1 MYIVSMN
8 EATRFDWDEAN
19 SEHIALHGVK
29 PEEAEQALENDP
41 VDLDYE
47 VVEAEDRRTSIG
59 HTDRLRVLKL
69 VWTLRG
75 DAVRVVTALDA
86 SKNEAR
92 AYLQA
97 RGIAL

>member
-8 EATRFDWDEAN
+8 EAIRFDWDKAN
-19 SEHIALHGVK
+19 TEHIARHGVK

-47 VVEAEDRRTSIG
+47 VVEAEDRWTSIG

-75 DAVRVVTALDA
+75 DIVRVVTALDA
-86 SKNEAR
+86 SKNEAQE
-92 AYLQA
+92 YLQA
-97 RGIAL
+97 KGIAL

>member
-1 MYIVSMN
+1 MD
-8 EATRFDWDEAN
+8 EAIRFDWDKAN
-19 SEHIALHGVK
+19 TEHVALHGVK

-47 VVEAEDRRTSIG
+47 VVEAEDRWTSIG
-59 HTDRLRVLKL
+59 HTDRQRVLKL

-75 DAVRVVTALDA
+75 DAVRVVTALDG

-92 AYLQA
+92 AYLRA
-97 RGIAL
+97 KGISL

>member
-1 MYIVSMN
+1 MD
-8 EATRFDWDEAN
+8 EAIRFDWDRAN
-19 SEHIALHGVK
+19 TEHIARHGVK

-47 VVEAEDRRTSIG
+47 VVEAEDRWASIG
-59 HTDRLRVLKL
+59 HRDRPRVLKL

-75 DAVRVVTALDA
+75 DTVRVVTALDA

-92 AYLQA
+92 AYLHA
-97 RGIAL
+97 KEIAL

>member
-1 MYIVSMN
+1 MD
-8 EATRFDWDEAN
+8 EAIRFDWDKAN
-19 SEHIALHGVK
+19 AGHVALHGVK
-29 PEEAEQALENDP
+29 PKEAEQALENDP

-47 VVEAEDRRTSIG
+47 VVEAEDRWTSIG

-75 DAVRVVTALDA
+75 DSVRITALDA
-86 SKNEAR
+86 SNNEAR

-97 RGIAL
+97 KGIAL

>member
-1 MYIVSMN
+1 MD
-8 EATRFDWDEAN
+8 EAIRFDWDKAN
-19 SEHIALHGVK
+19 TEHIALHGVK

-47 VVEAEDRRTSIG
+47 VVETEDRWTSIG

-75 DAVRVVTALDA
+75 GVVAARDA

-92 AYLQA
+92 AYLRA
-97 RGIAL
+97 KGIAL

>member
-1 MYIVSMN
+1 MD
-8 EATRFDWDEAN
+8 EAIRFDWDKTN
-19 SEHIALHGVK
+19 TEHVALHGVK
-29 PEEAEQALENDP
+29 PAEAEQALENDP
-41 VDLDYE
+41 VDLNYE
-47 VVEAEDRRTSIG
+47 VVGAEDRWISIG

-92 AYLQA
+92 EYLRA
-97 RGIAL
+97 KGIAS

>member
-1 MYIVSMN
+1 MD
-8 EATRFDWDEAN
+8 EAIRFDWDKAN

-29 PEEAEQALENDP
+29 PAEAEQALENDP
-41 VDLDYE
+41 FDLNYE
-47 VVEAEDRRTSIG
+47 VVEAEDRWISIG

-69 VWTLRG
+69 VWALRG

-97 RGIAL
+97 KGIAL

>member
-1 MYIVSMN
+1 MN
-8 EATRFDWDEAN
+8 EAIRFDWDKAN
-19 SEHIALHGVK
+19 TAHIALHGVK
-29 PEEAEQALENDP
+29 PEEAERALENDP

-47 VVEAEDRRTSIG
+47 AVEAEDRWTSIG

-75 DAVRVVTALDA
+75 DAVRVVTALAA

-92 AYLQA
+92 EYLQA
-97 RGIAL
+97 KGIAL

>member
-1 MYIVSMN
+1 MYIVGMD
-8 EATRFDWDEAN
+8 EAIRFDWDKAN
-19 SEHIALHGVK
+19 TEHIAFHGVK

-41 VDLDYE
+41 VDLEYE
-47 VVEAEDRRTSIG
+47 VVEAEDRWTSIG

-75 DAVRVVTALDA
+75 DIVRVVTALDA

-92 AYLQA
+92 EYLRA
-97 RGIAL
+97 KGIAL

>member
-1 MYIVSMN
+1 MN
-8 EATRFDWDEAN
+8 EAIRFDWDKAN
-19 SEHIALHGVK
+19 TEHIARHGVK

-47 VVEAEDRRTSIG
+47 VVEAEDRWTSIG

-75 DAVRVVTALDA
+75 DIVRVVTALDA
-86 SKNEAR
+86 SKNEAQE
-92 AYLQA
+92 YLQA
-97 RGIAL
+97 KGIAL

>member
-1 MYIVSMN
+1 M
-8 EATRFDWDEAN
+8 DKAN
-19 SEHIALHGVK
+19 TDHIALHAVM

-41 VDLDYE
+41 VELDYE
-47 VVEAEDRRTSIG
+47 VFEAEDRWTSIG

-86 SKNEAR
+86 SKSEAR
-92 AYLQA
+92 EYLRA
-97 RGIAL
+97 KGIAS